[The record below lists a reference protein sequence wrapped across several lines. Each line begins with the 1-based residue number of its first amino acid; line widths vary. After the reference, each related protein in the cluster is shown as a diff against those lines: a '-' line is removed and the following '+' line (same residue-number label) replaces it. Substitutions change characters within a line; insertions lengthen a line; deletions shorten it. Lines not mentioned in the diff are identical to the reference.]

1 MPYRVLPYIKGT
13 DMNDEILKIYR
24 GTAYAKIVAS
34 TYHPYAPTIRQF
46 TQQFLTE
53 YEFDTRFKRN
63 RPTCHHLRFVH
74 SESSLYIP
82 VTFIPLLLE
91 FLYKYNIPT
100 EVVPLQPVVGR
111 DIDVKM
117 NPSWH
122 DQPKQ
127 VAAIDYL
134 INSKAARCGLALQTG
149 CLVGETIIR
158 FNRAKKGFSMP
169 LAMAYTQF
177 NRLGCGSGRYWDK
190 NTTTF
195 VRSFNGT
202 NIQLH
207 AIEAIVYSGKKDVWE
222 LTLANGQTLQG
233 TTNHEIMTDHGFVAF
248 QNIVMCNVMCD
259 SLMPMKVLQ
268 EYKQVK
274 DHYLAVPKFH
284 PYGKPY
290 QDRKWDCHRI
300 LRHRLVYEAY
310 INKMTLPEY
319 RDALLDPNKV
329 ATLHFID
336 PEIYDIHHI
345 DYDHYNDDPSNLQ
358 CMLKKEHRA
367 LHHIDAQKHFNQGI
381 PTYSRCV
388 SLKYVGIKD
397 TFDIICKDPY
407 RNFVANDIVVHNS
420 GKSYV
425 ANRAWVSLG
434 KATMIVVA
442 GFVDQWTKV
451 ILEQTNVGNK
461 MYVVQGFESLGNLL
475 LSNFKPDVI
484 VWSLATL
491 RAYVYNNENYQ
502 DLPVNYEQ
510 FLVKYGIGTK
520 IFDEV
525 HLNFHALTQVDLC
538 SNVANNIYLT
548 ATFTSANKSTKR
560 IFDKIYPV
568 EMRFGA
574 HDQDRYVAAYF
585 YLWNSDVSEKKC
597 VVMRGYNHTRYE
609 AQLMKKETRFVDFME
624 RVIIPLIRQ
633 HYLSIKRP
641 GQKLLIFFAT
651 IVMIEKVLDYLT
663 NHLEGDLVINKFVMG
678 VHNRVLDESDIIVS
692 THKSCG
698 TARDIKQLRTVIN
711 TISCKAETIV
721 SQALGRLRKL
731 KDEAAGD
738 IPVYV
743 DICDGNQSSHMRHY
757 KDRSDI
763 YKHKCLTYDEYRIF

>member
-1 MPYRVLPYIKGT
+1 MGHMSHRVLPYIKGSN
-13 DMNDEILKIYR
+13 MNDEILKIYR

-122 DQPKQ
+122 DKPDQ
-127 VAAIDYL
+127 VAAIEYVCHT
-134 INSKAARCGLALQTG
+134 SPARRGLALQTG
-149 CLVGETIIR
+149 
-158 FNRAKKGFSMP
+158 KGK
-169 LAMAYTQF
+169 T
-177 NRLGCGSGRYWDK
+177 
-190 NTTTF
+190 
-195 VRSFNGT
+195 
-202 NIQLH
+202 
-207 AIEAIVYSGKKDVWE
+207 
-222 LTLANGQTLQG
+222 
-233 TTNHEIMTDHGFVAF
+233 
-248 QNIVMCNVMCD
+248 
-259 SLMPMKVLQ
+259 
-268 EYKQVK
+268 
-274 DHYLAVPKFH
+274 
-284 PYGKPY
+284 
-290 QDRKWDCHRI
+290 
-300 LRHRLVYEAY
+300 
-310 INKMTLPEY
+310 
-319 RDALLDPNKV
+319 
-329 ATLHFID
+329 
-336 PEIYDIHHI
+336 
-345 DYDHYNDDPSNLQ
+345 
-358 CMLKKEHRA
+358 
-367 LHHIDAQKHFNQGI
+367 
-381 PTYSRCV
+381 
-388 SLKYVGIKD
+388 
-397 TFDIICKDPY
+397 
-407 RNFVANDIVVHNS
+407 
-420 GKSYV
+420 YV

-451 ILEQTNVGNK
+451 ILEQTNVGNR

-475 LSNFKPDVI
+475 ISNFKPDVI

-502 DLPVNYEQ
+502 DLPINYEQ

-574 HDQDRYVAAYF
+574 HDQDRYVASYF

-609 AQLMKKETRFVDFME
+609 SQLMKKETRFVDFME